1 MFTLFICTI
10 ILLPQGIAALR
21 RAGPATHLSLLLLS
35 ICAGTAFLTALAIR
49 ALPSATPQE
58 AEVYYIV
65 QMSPLG
71 FAAMGL
77 CLLTPLY
84 WAIDHFLPKAD
95 YRIDAVL
102 AQGLALTFAGS
113 LTASNGTPFRLIETG
128 AVVLVA
134 IMLARGSWCLLRLRT
149 QN

>member
-1 MFTLFICTI
+1 
-10 ILLPQGIAALR
+10 
-21 RAGPATHLSLLLLS
+21 
-35 ICAGTAFLTALAIR
+35 
-49 ALPSATPQE
+49 
-58 AEVYYIV
+58 
-65 QMSPLG
+65 
-71 FAAMGL
+71 MGL

-84 WAIDHFLPKAD
+84 WAVDHFLPQAD

-102 AQGLALTFAGS
+102 AQGIALTFAAS
-113 LTASNGTPFRLIETG
+113 LTASNGSPFWMIETG